1 MTLLFFL
8 LTLFAVEAAPPR
20 GAIEA
25 TIAGVS
31 HPLEVELLIRQDDE
45 SWQEVAHRALPNAK
59 QPVRFEGLAPGVYQL
74 RIRGRESS
82 EQFARKVL
90 IGAGDERQATITI
103 EPREIRGRITLGD
116 TNLGAGTLTLRH
128 RELRWEASI
137 PIRADGTFRAPLW
150 QSGAFAYMVR
160 TPALPTPYSA
170 TIEVPESV
178 GEEPIAIDIPD
189 GRISG
194 FVRDAKSGAAIAG
207 VTVAL
212 QTNAGASEQHVRTT
226 TNADGRFDFVGMK
239 YGRHKVRVTSPA
251 YIEPVPI
258 AFQLDEA
265 APLRELDVRLEP
277 GRILPVVVVDADGDP
292 VDQATV
298 YALAGAKLCARTTTD
313 VDGITEIAVPE
324 REEAVL
330 FVIRPEGGFTVARV
344 ARESGGRRLRVDL
357 APASSSLVIRAR
369 TRDGAPMPPFSLLM
383 RYDGAVVPVDVLEEL
398 TAVQGLHFATDP
410 QSDVQL
416 DRIPSGSYEFW
427 PYRTEAEANAI
438 VATADDVAAPIRVNV
453 REGKNS
459 IAVKFAAR

>member
-1 MTLLFFL
+1 MTLLFLL
-8 LTLFAVEAAPPR
+8 LTLFAAEAAPPK

-25 TIAGVS
+25 AIEGVRQ
-31 HPLEVELLIRQDDE
+31 PLQVELLIRQEDE
-45 SWQEVAHRALPNAK
+45 SWQEVARRALPDAK
-59 QPVRFEGLAPGVYQL
+59 RPVRFEGLAPGVYQV
-74 RIRGRESS
+74 RVRGRESG
-82 EQFARKVL
+82 EQFGRKVL

-103 EPREIRGRITLGD
+103 APRQVHGRITLGD
-116 TNLGAGTLTLRH
+116 TSLGTGTLTLRH

-137 PIRADGTFRAPLW
+137 PIRADGTFRATLW
-150 QSGAFAYMVR
+150 QDGTFAYMVR

-170 TIEVPESV
+170 TIDV

-189 GRISG
+189 GRITG
-194 FVRDAKSGAAIAG
+194 FVRDAKTDAAIPG

-212 QTNAGASEQHVRTT
+212 QTNAGTSEQHVRTT

-258 AFQLDEA
+258 AFPLDET
-265 APLRELDVRLEP
+265 APLRELDVRLDP

-292 VDQATV
+292 VDRATV
-298 YALAGAKLCARTTTD
+298 YALAGARLCARTTTD
-313 VDGITEIAVPE
+313 EDGITAIAVPE

-330 FVIRPEGGFTVARV
+330 FVIHPEGGFTVARV
-344 ARESGGRRLRVDL
+344 ARESGRQRLRVDL

-369 TRDGAPMPPFSLLM
+369 TKDGAPMPPFSLLM

-410 QSDVQL
+410 RSDVRL
-416 DRIPSGSYEFW
+416 ERIPNGQYEFW

-438 VATADDVAAPIRVNV
+438 VATIDDLAAPIRVHV

-459 IAVKFAAR
+459 VAVKFAAR